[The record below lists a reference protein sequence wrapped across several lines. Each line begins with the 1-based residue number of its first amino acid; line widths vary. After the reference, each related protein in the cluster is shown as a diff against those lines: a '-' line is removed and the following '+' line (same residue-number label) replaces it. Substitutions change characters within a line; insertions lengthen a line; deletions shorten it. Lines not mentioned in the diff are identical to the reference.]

1 MVRTRIALAAVLSFA
16 CCSASVPP
24 PAAADGKVSLY
35 LSRMEPADVD
45 ASRFSTASW
54 GGGLDAVVP
63 WPGAHNLI
71 ALDAGLEIT
80 NMLSESTDVYDP
92 IIRAVLLQSTNQS
105 YGRFYLGGRLG
116 PHGPGFIRPHVGANV
131 AVVWYDISTTIEI
144 PNPADPINP
153 VVRTLDSQTKG
164 TFGYDL
170 NVGLDLN
177 LANSFPIEIGV
188 RYLQGFEVPQQLG
201 EGAVS
206 ISPSYYQVYF
216 GVGMGFDLIGRM
228 GKKSNPPRP

>member
-1 MVRTRIALAAVLSFA
+1 MVRPSRAFAAVFLFA
-16 CCSASVPP
+16 CGLASVPL

-45 ASRFSTASW
+45 ASRFSRESW
-54 GGGLDAVVP
+54 GGGIDAVLP

-71 ALDAGLEIT
+71 ALAGGLEIT
-80 NMLSESTDVYDP
+80 NMMSESTDIYDP
-92 IIRAVLLQSTNQS
+92 IIRAVLLQETNQS
-105 YGRFYLGGRLG
+105 YSRFFLGARLG
-116 PHGPGFIRPHVGANV
+116 PHGPGFLRPHVGANV
-131 AVVWYDISTTIEI
+131 AVVWYDIGTTIEI
-144 PNPADPINP
+144 PNPADPSNP

-177 LANSFPIEIGV
+177 LANSFPVEFGV